1 MLVFCEKKIPLC
13 SNNHLIFM
21 SGIITEN
28 FGDLSLIDIIYT
40 RPTEESVVLVLVTSG
55 YVDGSAETQNNLLDK
70 MEGYLRH
77 IQSDE
82 FKQEYASNK
91 VFIEVNFSEEP
102 DVLITD
108 LLAKCESWCEENGAT
123 LIVRINNELVSFV
136 K

>member
-1 MLVFCEKKIPLC
+1 
-13 SNNHLIFM
+13 M

-40 RPTEESVVLVLVTSG
+40 RPTEESVVLVLVASG

-82 FKQEYASNK
+82 FQKEYASNK

>member
-1 MLVFCEKKIPLC
+1 
-13 SNNHLIFM
+13 M

-77 IQSDE
+77 LQSDE

-91 VFIEVNFSEEP
+91 IFIEVDFSEEP

>member
-1 MLVFCEKKIPLC
+1 
-13 SNNHLIFM
+13 M

-108 LLAKCESWCEENGAT
+108 LLAKLAYHNSSLLARHFHSYAVRLYNSELAPAPHEQ
-123 LIVRINNELVSFV
+123 LIRIT
-136 K
+136 

>member
-1 MLVFCEKKIPLC
+1 MFCEKKIPLC

-91 VFIEVNFSEEP
+91 VFIEVDFSENRM
-102 DVLITD
+102 
-108 LLAKCESWCEENGAT
+108 C
-123 LIVRINNELVSFV
+123 
-136 K
+136 

>member
-1 MLVFCEKKIPLC
+1 MG
-13 SNNHLIFM
+13 SNNHLVFM
-21 SGIITEN
+21 SSIITEN

-40 RPTEESVVLVLVTSG
+40 RPTEESVVLVLVASG
-55 YVDGSAETQNNLLDK
+55 CVDGSAETQNNLLDK

-82 FKQEYASNK
+82 FQKEYASNK

-108 LLAKCESWCEENGAT
+108 LLAKSESWCKKNGAT
-123 LIVRINNELVSFV
+123 LIVRIKNELVSL
-136 K
+136 

>member
-1 MLVFCEKKIPLC
+1 MICTYLRRVSQIVLC
-13 SNNHLIFM
+13 
-21 SGIITEN
+21 
-28 FGDLSLIDIIYT
+28 IYT
-40 RPTEESVVLVLVTSG
+40 MSCTETAHQLFVIF
-55 YVDGSAETQNNLLDK
+55 
-70 MEGYLRH
+70 YLRH

-91 VFIEVNFSEEP
+91 VFIEVDFSEEP

-108 LLAKCESWCEENGAT
+108 LLAKCESWCEEKGAT